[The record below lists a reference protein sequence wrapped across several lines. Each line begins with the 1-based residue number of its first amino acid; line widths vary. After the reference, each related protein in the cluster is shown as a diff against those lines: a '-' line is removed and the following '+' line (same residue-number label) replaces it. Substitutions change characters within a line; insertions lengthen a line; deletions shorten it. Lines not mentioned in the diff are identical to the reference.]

1 MKTYEEEKL
10 KEEYT
15 IKRSPSNLEEA
26 KILDRRCKMPAY
38 IFTYVYGVVGALL
51 LGIGMC
57 LAMGV
62 IGGSTTIFLVIGIIV
77 GLIGIV
83 LVATN
88 YPIFNK
94 LLRSRK
100 EKYSSQILLLLN
112 KEE

>member
-1 MKTYEEEKL
+1 MNTEIIMSL
-10 KEEYT
+10 VT
-15 IKRSPSNLEEA
+15 IVVTFILGLIAKKISWVSDNL
-26 KILDRRCKMPAY
+26 IPLQN
-38 IFTYVYGVVGALL
+38 
-51 LGIGMC
+51 
-57 LAMGV
+57 
-62 IGGSTTIFLVIGIIV
+62 LVIGIIV

>member
-38 IFTYVYGVVGALL
+38 IFTYVL
-51 LGIGMC
+51 
-57 LAMGV
+57 GV

-100 EKYSSQILLLLN
+100 EKYSSKILLLLN